1 MITLP
6 RNPLKGTG
14 RPDPATASRRRFARR
29 QWLRRWLVWRYV
41 IALGPARRPRRRAPS
56 GWSSSARS
64 SPSNRSR
71 CKVATRCSPVSR
83 SSPPPTSRTVPTSSS
98 STSGAI
104 RARVGA
110 LAPVRR
116 VDVSRDWPHGV
127 LIKVTE
133 RTPVAVV
140 EIGGRFHAMDA
151 EGVLFRDYRRPPAGM
166 PRVVSTEG
174 TSSAALAEAARVI
187 AALPSGLAGRV
198 DHVAV
203 AGVDQVSLVMRGGAL
218 VIWGS
223 DAQSDAQGPGAAAAP
238 LPAGPHLRRQRPRP
252 ARHQPRVSDA
262 PTRRRRDASGPEQ
275 AALRACSHAGGADD
289 ARPAERQI
297 PRRAG
302 RVCRRLDLRSA

>member
-6 RNPLKGTG
+6 RNPLKGPG
-14 RPDPATASRRRFARR
+14 RADPASASRRRFVRR

-41 IALGPARRPRRRAPS
+41 IASVLLVAVVA
-56 GWSSSARS
+56 SSIWLVFLSSFLTVQQVQVQGESLLTQQQILSAADV
-64 SPSNRSR
+64 PDGTHL
-71 CKVATRCSPVSR
+71 VALDL
-83 SSPPPTSRTVPTSSS
+83 
-98 STSGAI
+98 GAI
-104 RARVGA
+104 RSRVGA

-151 EGVLFRDYRRPPAGM
+151 GGVLFRDYRHPPVGM

-187 AALPSGLAGRV
+187 AALPSGLAARV
-198 DHVAV
+198 DHVGV
-203 AGVDQVSLVMRGGAL
+203 AGVDQVSLVMRGGAV

-223 DAQSDAQGPGAAAAP
+223 DAQSGLKAQV
-238 LPAGPHLRRQRPRP
+238 LEKL
-252 ARHQPRVSDA
+252 
-262 PTRRRRDASGPEQ
+262 
-275 AALRACSHAGGADD
+275 L
-289 ARPAERQI
+289 ARPGHTYDVSVPGQPVTS
-297 PRRAG
+297 PR
-302 RVCRRLDLRSA
+302 